1 MKEAI
6 QKAIKDWEKE
16 FDEKF
21 NKPVDRNWIEKIN
34 NPHVYLDNTDIKSF
48 IRTLLQAR
56 EEEIKSWV
64 KKNSYEPIDS
74 YSSPEDGMGIVDTGR
89 LLKFLTT
96 KPK

>member
-1 MKEAI
+1 MTNSPKKIE
-6 QKAIKDWEKE
+6 DWESVKAGLYELDEME
-16 FDEKF
+16 FAGSRDKLF
-21 NKPVDRNWIEKIN
+21 SYIDR
-34 NPHVYLDNTDIKSF
+34 
-48 IRTLLQAR
+48 LLQAR